1 MSGKYI
7 TSYREDMRLVK
18 TVPQRLLFVAA
29 VVFALAIPFVFRID
43 WNPPL
48 DFPWR
53 SWGKALNLAMAWAIG
68 AAAFNLLLG
77 YTGQI
82 SIAHAAFLIV
92 GALSGAILG
101 QGAFGLG
108 WSFWVIL
115 PIAAAV
121 GAVIGI
127 VVGIPALRVRGLYL
141 FMATLAVHFAA
152 IFAFRK
158 YQLATTRFT
167 AIQYPAP
174 SIPTWLHWLPFIN
187 PDEDGEFL
195 IKGDFR
201 WYWVLLPITA
211 LCILYM
217 VNVLRTR
224 EGRAFVAVR
233 DNDVAASLLGINV
246 ARSKLMAFA
255 VSSAMVTVSGVLLA
269 YFLTARSDE
278 TWSIEIIL
286 DVAIMT
292 VVGGFSTI
300 LGGVLGAFFF
310 FGAPIG
316 LEWFRGFDFLES
328 IDWVAKNGANLDVA
342 IFGLAIIVVLVF
354 KPEGLAGL
362 WSDVKRYF
370 RQWPF
375 RY

>member
-1 MSGKYI
+1 
-7 TSYREDMRLVK
+7 
-18 TVPQRLLFVAA
+18 
-29 VVFALAIPFVFRID
+29 
-43 WNPPL
+43 
-48 DFPWR
+48 
-53 SWGKALNLAMAWAIG
+53 
-68 AAAFNLLLG
+68 
-77 YTGQI
+77 
-82 SIAHAAFLIV
+82 
-92 GALSGAILG
+92 
-101 QGAFGLG
+101 
-108 WSFWVIL
+108 
-115 PIAAAV
+115 
-121 GAVIGI
+121 
-127 VVGIPALRVRGLYL
+127 
-141 FMATLAVHFAA
+141 MATLAVHFAA
-152 IFAFRK
+152 ILIFRR
-158 YQLATTRFT
+158 YQLATTKFV

-174 SIPTWLHWLPFIN
+174 SIPSWLHWLPFIN
-187 PDEDGEFL
+187 PDDNGEFL

-201 WYWVLLPITA
+201 WYWVLLPLTA
-211 LCILYM
+211 FCILFM

-246 ARSKLMAFA
+246 ARSKLLAFA

-269 YFLTARSDE
+269 YFLSARSDE

-292 VVGGFSTI
+292 VVGGFSSI
-300 LGGVLGAFFF
+300 LGGVLGALFFF
-310 FGAPIG
+310 WAPIG
-316 LEWFRGFDFLES
+316 LEWIRGFEFLES

-362 WSDVKRYF
+362 WTDTKRYF